1 MAVPI
6 LSRLRT
12 TRKSHDVHSAANPA
26 ACAGVL
32 ISGCIRRIADHLEM
46 QLREDGEYV
55 LNIDCRHIHSFDTTL
70 YSNLVNYPC
79 EVTSLLDS
87 EARSLLAEL
96 TGLDEAD
103 LDNLVV
109 CTCESNM
116 FS

>member
-1 MAVPI
+1 
-6 LSRLRT
+6 
-12 TRKSHDVHSAANPA
+12 
-26 ACAGVL
+26 
-32 ISGCIRRIADHLEM
+32 M
-46 QLREDGEYV
+46 QLREDGEFV

-109 CTCESNM
+109 CTCPAISRTHQ
-116 FS
+116 